1 MEKLRIMKK
10 IMLAMLLA
18 MLLLLPIQA
27 DARAQ
32 SDEKLISM
40 GEFLLT
46 YYCSCEECS
55 GRWGTQTATGNH
67 CEQGRTVAVDPDVI
81 AYGTRILIDDNVY
94 VAEDCGGLVKGDHI
108 DIYVENHE
116 LVEQLGKKVKKIWLI
131 K

>member
-1 MEKLRIMKK
+1 MKK
-10 IMLAMLLA
+10 LMLSILVLT
-18 MLLLLPIQA
+18 LLLPIRA

-40 GEFLLT
+40 GEFKIT
-46 YYCSCEECS
+46 YYCSCQECS
-55 GRWGTQTATGNH
+55 GHWGTQTATGNH

-108 DIYVENHE
+108 DIYVDNHE
-116 LVEQLGKKVKKIWLI
+116 LVEKLGKKVKKIWLI

>member
-1 MEKLRIMKK
+1 MKK
-10 IMLAMLLA
+10 LMLSILMLT
-18 MLLLLPIQA
+18 LLLPIRA

-81 AYGTRILIDDNVY
+81 AYGTRILIDDNIY
-94 VAEDCGGLVKGDHI
+94 VAEDCGSAIKGDRI
-108 DIYVENHE
+108 DIYVEDHDLAE
-116 LVEQLGKKVKKIWLI
+116 KLGKKVKKIWLI

>member
-1 MEKLRIMKK
+1 MKK
-10 IMLAMLLA
+10 LMLSILVLT
-18 MLLLLPIQA
+18 LLLPIRA

-40 GEFLLT
+40 GEFTLT

-55 GRWGTQTATGNH
+55 GHWGTQTATGNH

-94 VAEDCGGLVKGDHI
+94 VAEDCGSAIKGDRI
-108 DIYVENHE
+108 DIYVEDHD
-116 LVEQLGKKVKKIWLI
+116 LVEKLGKKVKKIWLI

>member
-1 MEKLRIMKK
+1 MKK
-10 IMLAMLLA
+10 LILSILMLT
-18 MLLLLPIQA
+18 LLLPIRA

-94 VAEDCGGLVKGDHI
+94 VAEDCGSAIKGDRI
-108 DIYVENHE
+108 DIYVEDHE
-116 LVEQLGKKVKKIWLI
+116 LVEKLGKKVKKIWLI

>member
-1 MEKLRIMKK
+1 MKK
-10 IMLAMLLA
+10 LMLSILVLT
-18 MLLLLPIQA
+18 LLLPIRA

-81 AYGTRILIDDNVY
+81 AYGTRILIDDNIY
-94 VAEDCGGLVKGDHI
+94 VAEDCGSAIKGDRI
-108 DIYVENHE
+108 DIYVEDHDLAE
-116 LVEQLGKKVKKIWLI
+116 KLGKKVKKIWLI